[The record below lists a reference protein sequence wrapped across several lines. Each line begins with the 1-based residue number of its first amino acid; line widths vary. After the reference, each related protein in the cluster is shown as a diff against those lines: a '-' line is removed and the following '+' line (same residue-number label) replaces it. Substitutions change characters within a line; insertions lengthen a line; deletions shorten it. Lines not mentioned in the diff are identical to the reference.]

1 MPISFITTQTLS
13 AELEERGLEPL
24 GHTARLVQ
32 LVESIGQALRLDED
46 SLTALT
52 HAALLHDVGKLVLP
66 ERIILKTGPL
76 DEEEWTIIRTHP
88 RWSFELARAIPGVH
102 PRALKAVLYHH
113 ERWDGSGY
121 PEGLQG
127 DQIPIEARVLAVCD
141 VYDTLLSKRPY
152 GRPWNTQAV
161 LEELSVARGRHFD
174 PTVVDVFFERALGKL
189 TLVN

>member
-1 MPISFITTQTLS
+1 MSISFSTVDTLS
-13 AELEERGLEPL
+13 GELEERGLEPL
-24 GHTARLVQ
+24 GHTGRLVQ
-32 LVESIGQALRLDED
+32 LVESIGQMLRLGED
-46 SLTALT
+46 SLVALT
-52 HAALLHDVGKLVLP
+52 HAALLHDIGKLVLP
-66 ERIILKTGPL
+66 ERLILKTGPL
-76 DEEEWTIIRTHP
+76 NRDEWTIIRTHP

-102 PRALKAVLYHH
+102 PRALGAVLHHH

-121 PEGLQG
+121 PQAVSGE
-127 DQIPIEARVLAVCD
+127 QIPIEARVLAVCD

-152 GRPWNTQAV
+152 GKPWNAQAV